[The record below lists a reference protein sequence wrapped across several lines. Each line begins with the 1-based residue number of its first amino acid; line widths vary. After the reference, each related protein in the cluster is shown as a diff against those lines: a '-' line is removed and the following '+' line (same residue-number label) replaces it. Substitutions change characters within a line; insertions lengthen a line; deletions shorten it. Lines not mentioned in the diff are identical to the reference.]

1 MANAVD
7 AYVYDYIIIDAGATI
22 DTLNL
27 PGPGDIGWKALPLR
41 QVERICQRDHMVLYL
56 TNWGSSYPFKLKEAQ
71 EDMSLMLYER
81 RGDCECVVKRMPKA
95 PTVLNV
101 EYCLTSQHLRF
112 RLLSPLSGRRICG
125 FWWPTDQPLRA
136 ATVVDNLGTIVAN
149 ELNKSKQNP
158 IKLIGSRSNHTFN
171 DKD

>member
-1 MANAVD
+1 M
-7 AYVYDYIIIDAGATI
+7 
-22 DTLNL
+22 LL
-27 PGPGDIGWKALPLR
+27 KAL
-41 QVERICQRDHMVLYL
+41 Q
-56 TNWGSSYPFKLKEAQ
+56 
-71 EDMSLMLYER
+71 
-81 RGDCECVVKRMPKA
+81 
-95 PTVLNV
+95 VLNV